1 MCLFEELYEGRLEID
16 RMNYAHVVLIPKV
29 EGANRVQHF
38 KPISLLNVI
47 YKIVAKGTDH
57 QAVY

>member
-38 KPISLLNVI
+38 RPISLLNVI
-47 YKIVAKGTDH
+47 YN
-57 QAVY
+57 